1 MSPRAL
7 PAVLLAAG
15 AAGAAGLLL
24 AGARARPAER
34 AAGRPPQVV
43 SVTALAAHPLS
54 LSDGKSGPINRYGF
68 DVLGFAP
75 GGRSHDL
82 VCEYPGDFRYRCAHE
97 FIGETRGLARVVVAI
112 PDLGRGLAVTVRFVN
127 SRGSASA
134 RVELTNGPRLV
145 HETESVVLESGGA
158 QRVGGDGQPAP
169 VLNLQQQR
177 ARTVPSL
184 AVAGLLAK
192 PPCDD
197 IHAEWL
203 GASATDPV
211 FVSEF
216 GALHGGVVP
225 AAPLPPGARVSE
237 ANYPEWLITYP
248 RGATRAHFIAHYEV
262 VYRVGECAAAIV
274 GRS

>member
-1 MSPRAL
+1 MRLRAL
-7 PAVLLAAG
+7 QAVLMAAGAASLLLAAG
-15 AAGAAGLLL
+15 
-24 AGARARPAER
+24 RARLAER
-34 AAGRPPQVV
+34 APEVV

-68 DVLGFAP
+68 DVLGFGPAD
-75 GGRSHDL
+75 RDHDL
-82 VCEYPGDFRYRCAHE
+82 VCEYPGDFRYRCAYE
-97 FIGETRGLARVVVAI
+97 FMGDTGGLSRVVVAI
-112 PDLGRGLAVTVRFVN
+112 PDLGRGLAVTVRFRN
-127 SRGSASA
+127 SRGHALA

-145 HETESVVLESGGA
+145 HETESVALEAGGA
-158 QRVGGDGQPAP
+158 ERMGGDGLPAP
-169 VLNLQQQR
+169 VLNLRQQR

-184 AVAGLLAK
+184 AVAARLAR

-197 IHAEWL
+197 IRAEWL

-225 AAPLPPGARVSE
+225 AKPMPRGARVSE
-237 ANYPEWLITYP
+237 SNYPEWLITYP

-262 VYRVGECAAAIV
+262 VYRVGECATAIV
-274 GRS
+274 GSS